1 MKCMLFALIRTFEFS
16 PAQDESLVRKNG
28 PIQRPVI
35 KGEEKKGAQLPM
47 VLKVHICAEGLD
59 G

>member
-1 MKCMLFALIRTFEFS
+1 MLFALIRTFEFS

-47 VLKVHICAEGLD
+47 VLKVHICA
-59 G
+59 